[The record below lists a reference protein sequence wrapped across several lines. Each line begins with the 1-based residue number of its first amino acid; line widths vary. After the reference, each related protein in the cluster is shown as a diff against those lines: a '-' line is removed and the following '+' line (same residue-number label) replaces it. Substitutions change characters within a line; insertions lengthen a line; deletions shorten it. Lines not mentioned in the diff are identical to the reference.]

1 MMKRTAFTMI
11 ELVFVIV
18 ILGIL
23 AAVAIPKLAATRDD
37 AVNSGLAQN
46 IVGGA
51 GEIAAYATAN
61 GDVLDDL
68 TLMSNGMKSLVDTGA
83 GVSEP
88 KKMTVTRG
96 ADTECIVVEITTS
109 GGTDTLTITAS
120 SSSDSQCLILQS
132 LIDTSIYPM
141 VLRGTNVVL

>member
-1 MMKRTAFTMI
+1 MKRSGFTMI
-11 ELVFVIV
+11 ELIFVIV

-37 AVNSGLAQN
+37 AINSSLAQN

-61 GDVLDDL
+61 GSVLDDL
-68 TLMSNGMKSLVDTGA
+68 TLMSNGMKTLSDTGA
-83 GVSEP
+83 GVSTS
-88 KKMTVTRG
+88 KTMTVTRG
-96 ADTECIVVEITTS
+96 ADTACVVVEIATS
-109 GGTDTLTITAS
+109 GGTDTLTISTS
-120 SSSDSQCLILQS
+120 SSSDPQCLILQS
-132 LIDTSIYPM
+132 LIDTSTYPM

>member
-1 MMKRTAFTMI
+1 MKRTAFTMI

-23 AAVAIPKLAATRDD
+23 AAIAIPKLAATRDD

-51 GEIAAYATAN
+51 GEIAAYATTHGN
-61 GDVLDDL
+61 VLDDL

-83 GVSEP
+83 GVSTS
-88 KKMTVTRG
+88 KKMTVRRG
-96 ADTECIVVEITTS
+96 TDTECIVVEITTS
-109 GGTDTLTITAS
+109 GGTDTLTITQS

-132 LIDTSIYPM
+132 LIDTSTYPM

>member
-1 MMKRTAFTMI
+1 MKRSAFTMI

-18 ILGIL
+18 ILGVL
-23 AAVAIPKLAATRDD
+23 AAVAMPKLAATRDD
-37 AVNSGLAQN
+37 AVNSSLAQN

-61 GDVLDDL
+61 AEVLNDL
-68 TLMSNGMKSLVDTGA
+68 TLMSNGMKTLVNTGA
-83 GVSEP
+83 GVSTSN
-88 KKMTVTRG
+88 KITVTRG
-96 ADTECIVVEITTS
+96 ADTECVVVEIATS

-120 SSSDSQCLILQS
+120 SSSDPQCLILQS

-141 VLRGTNVVL
+141 VLRGTNVTL

>member
-1 MMKRTAFTMI
+1 MMKRNAFTMI

-51 GEIAAYATAN
+51 GEIAAYAAAN
-61 GDVLDDL
+61 GSVLDDL
-68 TLMSNGMKSLVDTGA
+68 TLMSNGMKALVDTGA
-83 GVSEP
+83 GVSAS

-96 ADTECIVVEITTS
+96 ADTSCVVVEVATS
-109 GGTDTLTITAS
+109 GGTDTLTIFAS
-120 SSSDSQCLILQS
+120 SSSDPKCLMLQS
-132 LIDTSIYPM
+132 LIDTSTYPM
-141 VLRGTNVVL
+141 VIRGTNVVL